1 MQACNINVT
10 LGYTRQ
16 IAEPSFQGHCQRVS
30 AQEHG
35 KQKVKNIN

>member
-1 MQACNINVT
+1 MQAISMHVT
-10 LGYTRQ
+10 LRYTRQ

-30 AQEHG
+30 VQDHG